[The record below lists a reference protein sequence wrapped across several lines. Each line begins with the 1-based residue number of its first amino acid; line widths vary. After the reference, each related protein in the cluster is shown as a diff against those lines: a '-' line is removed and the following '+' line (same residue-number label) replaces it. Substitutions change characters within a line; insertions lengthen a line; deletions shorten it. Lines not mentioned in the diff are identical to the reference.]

1 MIHPSWEGQ
10 WKKQRHNFC
19 SWQLVESLGLVSVSS
34 FFVAILIEWGWRDM
48 RTVSITGTMIN
59 EWWATDHQ
67 RIDECYP
74 CSSTLF
80 SNCSSSL
87 FGGKTQ
93 KLSYLHQDPLNLLY
107 YLGLEHQQ
115 NLNIKPHQQKS
126 SHKSSKILG
135 SSVFPGKFRP
145 GRAIQTASAVFGEL
159 PCWRRCT
166 PLHSESALSGPRKDG
181 DWTNKPVQKIRI

>member
-115 NLNIKPHQQKS
+115 NLQTLNLINKNPHTNHRKS
-126 SHKSSKILG
+126 SGPQFSPENFAQAAPFRRPRPSSG
-135 SSVFPGKFRP
+135 SC
-145 GRAIQTASAVFGEL
+145 RADAAAL
-159 PCWRRCT
+159 RCT
-166 PLHSESALSGPRKDG
+166 RRAPWVDHGRMAIEP
-181 DWTNKPVQKIRI
+181 TNQCKK